1 MQLEFDPAEFSATP
15 EGTECLHVLFV
26 FLGALERLSF
36 DCIYMEWGG
45 GRMLL
50 TSLLEI
56 SLSLEMTMP

>member
-15 EGTECLHVLFV
+15 EGAECLHVLFV

-36 DCIYMEWGG
+36 DCVYMGW